1 MSARK
6 KVLIVDDDP
15 ALRALSVAVFEDEY
29 EVMEAVDGRDG
40 WEKAL
45 EWRPDLVVTD
55 LMMPVMHGYELC
67 SLLKGPKG
75 FNVKIIV
82 ASSKPFP
89 TDRYQARV
97 AGADEYIVKPFKV
110 EELALMARRLLDE
123 GTAAA
128 ARTASAEAGE
138 SVHGEAFRSVP
149 TGRARGPVC
158 VSFRGTRGSCPTGG
172 LKAVR
177 YGANT
182 SCLELRIGGVP
193 VILDCGTGLR
203 ELGLSLSKE
212 FADRP
217 VEGHIFVSHTH
228 WDHIQGFP
236 FFVPFY
242 NPRNKFK
249 IYSVHGASSS
259 LHGIFSGSM
268 SLDYFPIPLSSLVCG
283 MNFVELTEPVD
294 IGVARVSFH
303 HLNHPG
309 LCIGFRIETGD
320 KVVTCLSDHETFH
333 RLGGDNEVSRRQD
346 AELAEFAANSDL
358 LVMEAQ
364 YTEEEYLS
372 RKGWGHSTYDDV
384 VRFGMAS
391 GAKSLA
397 ITHHDPE
404 HDDEVLDRHQ
414 DYCRSLVAA
423 EGSSMECYFARDGL
437 CVTLA

>member
-1 MSARK
+1 MNERK

-15 ALRALSVAVFEDEY
+15 ALRDLSVAVFAEEY
-29 EVMEAVDGRDG
+29 EVREAVNGRDG

-45 EWRPDLVVTD
+45 EWQPDLVVTD

-75 FNVKIIV
+75 VNGVKIIV
-82 ASSKPFP
+82 SSSKPFS
-89 TDRYQARV
+89 TDKSQARV

-110 EELALMARRLLDE
+110 EELALKAKRLLSE
-123 GTAAA
+123 VTATS
-128 ARTASAEAGE
+128 RTGNGEVEESASRDN
-138 SVHGEAFRSVP
+138 FRSVP
-149 TGRARGPVC
+149 TGRMRESIC
-158 VSFRGTRGSCPTGG
+158 VNFRGTRGSCPTGG
-172 LKAVR
+172 VRTVR

-182 SCLELRIGGVP
+182 SCLELRIGDVP

-212 FADRP
+212 FSGRP
-217 VEGHIFVSHTH
+217 IDGHIFVSHTH

-242 NPRNKFK
+242 NPRNKFNV
-249 IYSVHGASSS
+249 YSVHGASSS
-259 LHGIFSGSM
+259 LHSIFSGSM
-268 SLDYFPIPLSSLVCG
+268 SLDYFPIPLSSMVCG

-294 IGVARVSFH
+294 IGVAKVSFH

-320 KVVTCLSDHETFH
+320 KVVTYLSDHETFQ
-333 RLGGDNEVSRRQD
+333 RLAGDNEVSRRQE
-346 AELAEFAANSDL
+346 AELAEFARNSDL

-384 VRFGMAS
+384 VRFGIAT

-404 HDDEVLDRHQ
+404 HDDRDLDRHQ
-414 DYCRSLVAA
+414 EYCRGLAA
-423 EGSSMECYFARDGL
+423 GEGTSMECFFAKDGMSRKL
-437 CVTLA
+437 F